1 MVISLNNSV
10 FTINMQNK
18 KDLLNE
24 LLLLVK
30 SRYGIIFLDTPED
43 ERAEGLL
50 KLLAT
55 RLELPFF
62 TWSVTEGLKRKDIKT
77 GGAVYGSTD
86 ISVAI
91 DHIQASRLEA
101 VYYFKGFYNYLDDYG
116 NVHKL
121 KDLALKFSKSPS
133 AIFITGSGVVIPNTL
148 KPHSGHVTIPL
159 PDINEFRSLLN
170 NIIRDLNFK
179 QQPSIEL
186 SAEQTN
192 QLLNNI
198 KGLTLTEAEKIL
210 TKIIIEDNRLCEEDI
225 PKVMKAKREI
235 IEKHG
240 ILEYFPAERSMDEI
254 ADLKNLKEWLKKRKK
269 IIQHPEMAREFGLSF
284 PKGILLLGVPG
295 CGKSLCAKAV
305 ANEWKLPL
313 LKFDTSN
320 LYNKYIG
327 ETEKNL
333 KRVFEISEKMSPLVL
348 WIDEIEKAFTFSES
362 THDGG
367 VSMRIFGS
375 FLSWMQDRKG
385 DVFIVATANDVSKL
399 PPELLRKGR
408 FDEIFFV
415 DLPDSETR
423 ESIFRIH
430 LEKRGKDPDK
440 FDSSRLALI
449 SEGFTGAEIEQV
461 IVSGLYSAFDEG
473 RELSTDIL
481 EKEIGMTSPLSVTMA
496 ARIDNLRNWAE
507 GKTVSAN

>member
-1 MVISLNNSV
+1 
-10 FTINMQNK
+10 MQYK
-18 KDLLNE
+18 KELLNE
-24 LLLLVK
+24 LQLLVR
-30 SRYGIIFLDTPED
+30 SRYGIIFLDTPEE
-43 ERAEGLL
+43 ERAEELL

-55 RLELPFF
+55 RLGLPFF
-62 TWSVTEGLKRKDIKT
+62 TWSVTGGLRRMDIKT
-77 GGAVYGSTD
+77 GGAVYGSAD

-91 DHIQASRLEA
+91 DHIHASGLA
-101 VYYFKGFYNYLDDYG
+101 AIYHFKGFYNYLDDHAI
-116 NVHKL
+116 VHKL
-121 KDLALKFSKSPS
+121 KDLSLKFSRLSTS
-133 AIFITGSGVVIPNTL
+133 IFITGSGVVIPNTL
-148 KPHSGHVTIPL
+148 KPHSGHVSIPL
-159 PDINEFRSLLN
+159 PDINEFRNLLN

-179 QQPSIEL
+179 QQPSVEL
-186 SAEQTN
+186 TRDQTN

-225 PKVMKAKREI
+225 PKVMRAKREI

-240 ILEYFPAERSMDEI
+240 ILEYFPAEDSMNEI
-254 ADLKNLKEWLKKRKK
+254 ADLKNLKEWLNRRKRIVQQPKK
-269 IIQHPEMAREFGLSF
+269 AREFGLTF
-284 PKGILLLGVPG
+284 PKGVLLLGVPG

-305 ANEWKLPL
+305 SGEWKLPL

-348 WIDEIEKAFTFSES
+348 WIDEIEKAFTFTGSS
-362 THDGG
+362 SQDGG
-367 VSMRIFGS
+367 VSMRIFGT
-375 FLSWMQDRKG
+375 FLSWMQDRNG

-399 PPELLRKGR
+399 PPEFLRKGR

-430 LEKRGKDPDK
+430 LEKRGKNPDN
-440 FDSSRLALI
+440 FDSSRLAMI

-473 RELSTDIL
+473 KELSTDIL

-496 ARIDNLRNWAE
+496 GKIDQLRTWAE